1 MPDQQPHFTFKIQG
15 FDKDTFHVVR
25 FTGTEGLSKLY
36 QFELT
41 VLSEKTS
48 IDFEQALSGTA
59 TFTIKRQGITDLTWH
74 GILRDFQQ
82 LQRADKH
89 VFYRALLVPKAWEL
103 TQTQHNQIFLNM
115 DMPQFLQQ
123 CLTDGGL
130 SPGLDFEVNATGNYP
145 KREYVCQYNETH
157 FNFASRW
164 MERNGFYFFFDQSGS
179 QEKMMVAD
187 SLNVHTP
194 HPGGGILKYAEPTG
208 LDSSL
213 TGQAA
218 KNFYCEQRRLP
229 KEVLLKDYNYRT
241 PELDIQVKEQ
251 VSEKG
256 SGTVYMH
263 GGHLRSP
270 TEAANQ
276 AKVRAQELKCREK
289 LFFGESNA
297 PFLQPGYTFTL
308 QNHYRND
315 FNQSY
320 LLIEVKHEG
329 AQESWLT
336 AGLGTTGLG
345 DKLFYRNG
353 FVAIPANVQFRS
365 EQKTPA
371 PRIEGTLSAVID
383 AEGSGQYAE
392 LDDQGRYKVIM
403 PFDLSGRK
411 EGHASAWLRMIQ
423 PYAGSGHGMHFPLHK
438 GTEVAVIHHEGDP
451 DRPIIAGAVPN
462 PLTQSMVTS
471 NNQTQSRITTSG
483 GNLIHIEDQEGSQR
497 ILLSSPTQQSFVRIG
512 SHNDPD
518 DPKPPAE
525 EKPPSYKPTKG
536 NLGSSLEN
544 WEWAESPDG
553 LKLCSVGP
561 ITIKAQESFETI
573 LGNENVIVFGV
584 STSST
589 IGAEITFVLGGLVEY
604 QFPSKLSYSSA
615 ETHLKGELS
624 KIYATQTE
632 VAASQNTIVDE
643 ILELVDE
650 RTDIQNNKIALCA
663 TKQELTT
670 AKTQIGA
677 TMDAN
682 YATKEELT
690 ATKSAL
696 TSDLEFI
703 CLVAE
708 HTFATKEELTATKSE
723 VSGEVNQVRG
733 ELTTQSGQI
742 TSMAGDV
749 SNLWGVVNVVAGEV
763 GFV

>member
-15 FDKDTFHVVR
+15 FDKGTFHVVR

-36 QFELT
+36 QFDLT
-41 VLSEKTS
+41 LLSENTS
-48 IDFEQALSGTA
+48 IDFGQALSGTA
-59 TFTIKRQGITDLTWH
+59 TFTIKRQGVTDFIWH

-82 LQRADKH
+82 LQRADQH
-89 VFYRALLVPKAWEL
+89 VFYRALLVPKAWGL
-103 TQTQHNQIFLNM
+103 TQTQHNQIFLNLN
-115 DMPQFLQQ
+115 MPQFLQQ

-130 SPGLDFEVNATGNYP
+130 SPGLDFEVSATGSYP

-157 FNFASRW
+157 FNFTSRW

-187 SLNVHTP
+187 SLSVHTP

-208 LDSSL
+208 LDASL

-241 PELDIQVKEQ
+241 PNLDIQVKEL
-251 VSEKG
+251 VSESG

-270 TEAANQ
+270 TEAATQ
-276 AKVRAQELKCREK
+276 AKIRAQELKCRER

-308 QNHYRND
+308 QNHYRDD

-320 LLIEVKHEG
+320 LLVEVKHEG

-336 AGLGTTGLG
+336 SGMGTTGLG

-353 FVAIPANVQFRS
+353 FVAIPANVQFRT
-365 EQKTPA
+365 ERKTPK
-371 PRIEGTLSAVID
+371 PKIEGTLSAVID

-392 LDDQGRYKVIM
+392 LDDHGRYKVIM

-411 EGHASAWLRMIQ
+411 GGHASAWLRMIQ
-423 PYAGSGHGMHFPLHK
+423 PYGGSGHGMHFPLHK
-438 GTEVAVIHHEGDP
+438 GTEVAVVHYEGDP
-451 DRPIIAGAVPN
+451 DRPMIAGAVPN
-462 PLTQSMVTS
+462 PVTQSMVTS
-471 NNQTQSRITTSG
+471 GNQTMANITTSG
-483 GNLIHIEDQEGSQR
+483 GNQIHIQDQDGSQR
-497 ILLSSPTQQSFVRIG
+497 ILLNSTAKGDFIRIG
-512 SHNDPD
+512 AHNDPAVD
-518 DPKPPAE
+518 W
-525 EKPPSYKPTKG
+525 G
-536 NLGSSLEN
+536 
-544 WEWAESPDG
+544 
-553 LKLCSVGP
+553 SVGDSIKNTLGDMATNGINLTTPQWFNVKAEFANQLILADNTQTTVGIYSCNAIGANITFNVGMSITTNCAVHTEFAP
-561 ITIKAQESFETI
+561 IWYEMRASVQEAAATKEKMIGEVTTL
-573 LGNENVIVFGV
+573 LGNSNN
-584 STSST
+584 
-589 IGAEITFVLGGLVEY
+589 L
-604 QFPSKLSYSSA
+604 
-615 ETHLKGELS
+615 
-624 KIYATQTE
+624 
-632 VAASQNTIVDE
+632 AASV
-643 ILELVDE
+643 
-650 RTDIQNNKIALCA
+650 NNLITAQTSVLA

-682 YATKEELT
+682 YATKEEL
-690 ATKSAL
+690 AGTKSEL
-696 TSDLEFI
+696 TGDLEFI
-703 CLVAE
+703 CAVVEA
-708 HTFATKEELTATKSE
+708 TCATKEELTATKNE
-723 VSGEVNQVRG
+723 VSGEVAQVRG
-733 ELTTQSGQI
+733 DVTTQAGQI